1 MKNHSE
7 FLIWSMQSLLKKNGL
22 EPEITQEN
30 ISELIEKTKNDLEI
44 QLFIKKFLEYTE

>member
-1 MKNHSE
+1 
-7 FLIWSMQSLLKKNGL
+7 MQSLLKKNGL
-22 EPEITQEN
+22 PTEITQEN